1 MVQNISIQ
9 IAIWIIFGACK
20 QCKSHTGLPRTYR
33 SAFAGLSSFCEFFA
47 SQRLAPLLPLGF
59 DPETE
64 ATKGVTQPTI
74 HIIYKLAVGYLKF
87 GCLPLIIKMLR
98 GIPLLKLYVNLHFHE
113 LDDLSD
119 INEVRNLYKKF

>member
-20 QCKSHTGLPRTYR
+20 QCKSHTGLPRMYR

-64 ATKGVTQPTI
+64 ASQGVTQPTT
-74 HIIYKLAVGYLKF
+74 HIKYKLAVGYLKLTVDNQDVKRYTF
-87 GCLPLIIKMLR
+87 TEAVCE
-98 GIPLLKLYVNLHFHE
+98 FT
-113 LDDLSD
+113 LS
-119 INEVRNLYKKF
+119 